1 MINKV
6 VTSAEEAVADIPD
19 GASIAVGGFGLV
31 GIPARLIDALRA
43 RGVGDLTIIS
53 NNLGTDGFGLG
64 LLLADKRISRSIG
77 SYLGTNKEYARQ
89 YLEGELTVEFTP
101 QGTLA
106 ERLRAGGAGIPGF
119 SFVGFDV
126 ETANRRWGSIC
137 QIGLVKIV
145 DGEEVD
151 RASWLCKPP
160 ASLSEFAEDNVAVHG
175 ITADDVADAPD
186 VRDCIARMVE
196 FVGDLPLV
204 AHNAQFDASAL
215 RDACRASGVETP
227 QMLFACTLAQ
237 ARATKLDVANHR
249 LPTLAEHFGVELA
262 HHHDACEDA
271 AACAGVMV
279 GLARAAGH
287 TGSVMSF
294 VHDSGFTLGS
304 IDETR
309 VTPVLRDR
317 SGAGR
322 AMQADK
328 AAHGGVAAAVAATA
342 APQGS
347 NQAGPAKR
355 SSAGT
360 RSGSK
365 PAPWQS
371 VATPDT
377 VPEPN
382 AEADPNA
389 PLYGEHVTLTGEFE
403 PHDKGELWA
412 KIAEQGAQVGKNVT
426 KKTTVLVVGE
436 WATMTSKE
444 KRARELN
451 DKGQDIQIWPA
462 NKLLEVLGLSE

>member
-1 MINKV
+1 MITAHGATLT
-6 VTSAEEAVADIPD
+6 VTNDSLTITPTALAASLRGSSASREVAITDIKHTSVTPGD
-19 GASIAVGGFGLV
+19 VWTRTRV
-31 GIPARLIDALRA
+31 DIDAGENSLA
-43 RGVGDLTIIS
+43 IWFAPGDE
-53 NNLGTDGFGLG
+53 DGP
-64 LLLADKRISRSIG
+64 A
-77 SYLGTNKEYARQ
+77 
-89 YLEGELTVEFTP
+89 ELTELLDEAKRGDAPATDTV
-101 QGTLA
+101 
-106 ERLRAGGAGIPGF
+106 AGGAGIPGF

>member
-1 MINKV
+1 MITAHGATLT
-6 VTSAEEAVADIPD
+6 VTNEALTLTPTALAASLRGGSNSREVAIADISDTTSVAGDAWTRPHVD
-19 GASIAVGGFGLV
+19 IDTAGGTVTVWFAPGDEE
-31 GIPARLIDALRA
+31 GPAELCKLLDDAQHGHA
-43 RGVGDLTIIS
+43 PAT
-53 NNLGTDGFGLG
+53 GT
-64 LLLADKRISRSIG
+64 
-77 SYLGTNKEYARQ
+77 
-89 YLEGELTVEFTP
+89 V
-101 QGTLA
+101 
-106 ERLRAGGAGIPGF
+106 AGGAGIPGF

-160 ASLSEFAEDNVAVHG
+160 VSLAQFEEGNVAIHG
-175 ITADDVADAPD
+175 ITEQDVADAPD
-186 VRDCIARMVE
+186 VCDCIPKMAE

-215 RDACRASGVETP
+215 RDACQASDVEVP

-249 LPTLAEHFGVELA
+249 LPTLAEHFGITLDN
-262 HHHDACEDA
+262 HHDACEDA

-279 GLARAAGH
+279 GLARQAGH
-287 TGSVMSF
+287 TGSLMSF

-304 IDETR
+304 IDAAR

-322 AMQADK
+322 AMQAEK
-328 AAHGGVAAAVAATA
+328 AAQGGVAAAVAASA

-355 SSAGT
+355 AQHNKGPQ
-360 RSGSK
+360 R
-365 PAPWQS
+365 PWQS

-377 VPEPN
+377 VPEPDP
-382 AEADPNA
+382 ESDPNA

-403 PHDKGELWA
+403 PHDKGELWQ

-444 KRARELN
+444 KRARELK
-451 DKGQDIQIWPA
+451 DKGQDIQIWQA
-462 NKLLEVLGLSE
+462 DQLLEALGLNEQPPF

>member
-1 MINKV
+1 M
-6 VTSAEEAVADIPD
+6 
-19 GASIAVGGFGLV
+19 
-31 GIPARLIDALRA
+31 
-43 RGVGDLTIIS
+43 
-53 NNLGTDGFGLG
+53 
-64 LLLADKRISRSIG
+64 
-77 SYLGTNKEYARQ
+77 
-89 YLEGELTVEFTP
+89 
-101 QGTLA
+101 
-106 ERLRAGGAGIPGF
+106 
-119 SFVGFDV
+119 

-160 ASLSEFAEDNVAVHG
+160 ASLAQFEEGNVAIHG
-175 ITADDVADAPD
+175 ITEQDVADAPD
-186 VRDCIARMVE
+186 VCDCIPKMAE

-215 RDACRASGVETP
+215 RDACQASDVEVP

-237 ARATKLDVANHR
+237 TRATKLDVANHR
-249 LPTLAEHFGVELA
+249 LPTLAEHFGIALDN
-262 HHHDACEDA
+262 HHDACEDA

-279 GLARAAGH
+279 GLARQAGH
-287 TGSVMSF
+287 TGSLMSF

-304 IDETR
+304 IDAAR

-322 AMQADK
+322 AMQAEK
-328 AAHGGVAAAVAATA
+328 ASQGGITAAVAASA
-342 APQGS
+342 APKGS

-355 SSAGT
+355 TQQNKGPQ
-360 RSGSK
+360 R
-365 PAPWQS
+365 PWQS

-377 VPEPN
+377 VPEPSPD
-382 AEADPNA
+382 ADPNA
-389 PLYGEHVTLTGEFE
+389 PLYGENITLTGEFE
-403 PHDKGELWA
+403 PHDKGELWQ

-444 KRARELN
+444 KRARELK
-451 DKGQDIQIWPA
+451 DKGQDIQIWQA
-462 NKLLEVLGLSE
+462 DQLLETLGLDEQPPF